1 LLDHSGVDRGKAHP
15 AGITRAVR
23 IEEIAVGRSGPRQ
36 QLATAEFG
44 LAPASHPLGDQ
55 GALILRHSTANLE
68 E

>member
-1 LLDHSGVDRGKAHP
+1 
-15 AGITRAVR
+15 
-23 IEEIAVGRSGPRQ
+23 
-36 QLATAEFG
+36 